1 MQNYT
6 LRKSNF
12 TNNGFRSEISSQL
25 LYYNIR
31 GEMYDIILNMYSQL
45 NQKLFIT
52 FNEFSPF
59 FNLKNGDRQAEKFSA
74 FSHILQ

>member
-12 TNNGFRSEISSQL
+12 TNNGFRSDILSQL

-31 GEMYDIILNMYSQL
+31 GEMYDIILNMYSQIKSKIVY
-45 NQKLFIT
+45 N
-52 FNEFSPF
+52 NEISPF
-59 FNLKNGDRQAEKFSA
+59 FQFKKCCWTS
-74 FSHILQ
+74 